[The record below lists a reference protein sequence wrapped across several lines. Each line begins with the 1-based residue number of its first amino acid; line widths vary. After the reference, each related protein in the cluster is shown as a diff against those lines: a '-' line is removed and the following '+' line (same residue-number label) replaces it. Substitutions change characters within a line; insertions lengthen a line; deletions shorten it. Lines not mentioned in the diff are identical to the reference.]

1 MNFKQVA
8 LENFRHVQSLEVS
21 LHERLT
27 VLVAPNGQGKT
38 TLLDAL
44 AVLMGPFVGAF
55 DMGKRHGRHI
65 LHSDARYRGQAEL
78 AELEQQYPVRIHAHM
93 SGLGEHDAEASILR
107 ELTGPGSRTTIK
119 GAAPLASYGSDLMA
133 QVRAFEP
140 VTLPLVSYYGTGRL
154 WKTHKN
160 LKHKAVLSASRT
172 LGYEDCLTSASNY
185 FQLQEWV
192 GKATMAVFQGHSRGD
207 GNMERLRDQLGAVAE
222 AVDRV
227 MEPQGWSEF
236 HYSLMHE
243 ELAMQ
248 QKGQG
253 TLPLSLL
260 SDGVRTMVSMVADMA
275 WRCAKLN
282 PHLGRDAAARTPG
295 VVLIDEVDLH
305 LHPEW
310 QQQVVQS
317 LRAAFPLVQFIVTTH
332 SPQVLTT
339 VPRECIRQ
347 LGTEWDDEQQ
357 TWKATATEP
366 DFQTEG
372 VASPDTLA
380 RIMGIDPVPD
390 VVPARKLA
398 AYRQA
403 IEEGRQDTP
412 EARALR
418 DELLGHFGEQHPEM
432 LECERLQRFQEMK
445 RRMKAKG
452 TGPDA

>member
-1 MNFKQVA
+1 MRFKQVT
-8 LENFRHVQSLEVS
+8 LENFRHVQSLEVT

-65 LHSDARYRGQAEL
+65 QHSDAHYQGQAEG
-78 AELEQQYPVRIHAHM
+78 AELEQQYPVRIGALVA
-93 SGLGEHDAEASILR
+93 GLVGHDTEVSVVR
-107 ELTGPGSRTTIK
+107 ELTGPRSRTTIK
-119 GAAPLASYGSDLMA
+119 GAAPLANHGNDLMA
-133 QVRAFEP
+133 RVRAFEP

-160 LKHKAVLSASRT
+160 LKRKAVLSASRT
-172 LGYEDCLTSASNY
+172 LGYEDCLTSVSNY
-185 FQLQEWV
+185 FQLQDWV
-192 GKATMAVFQGHSRGD
+192 GKATMALFQERSRD
-207 GNMERLRDQLGAVAE
+207 QDNIERLQDQLGSVAE

-227 MEPQGWSEF
+227 MEPRGWSGF
-236 HYSLMHE
+236 HYSLVHE
-243 ELAMQ
+243 ELAMRQ
-248 QKGQG
+248 EGQG
-253 TLPLSLL
+253 VLPLSHL

-282 PHLGRDAAARTPG
+282 PHLGKEAAAQTPG

-317 LRAAFPLVQFIVTTH
+317 LRAAFPQVQFIVTTH

-347 LGTEWDDEQQ
+347 LGTEWDDGQK
-357 TWKATATEP
+357 TWRATATEP

-372 VASPDTLA
+372 VASADTLA
-380 RIMGIDPVPD
+380 RIMNINPIPD
-390 VVPARKLA
+390 VAPARQLA

-403 IEEGRQDTP
+403 IEEGRQDEP
-412 EARALR
+412 EAKTLR
-418 DELLGHFGEQHPEM
+418 DELLRHFGEKHPEM

-445 RRMKAKG
+445 RRMKAKE
-452 TGPDA
+452 TGSDA

>member
-1 MNFKQVA
+1 MNFKEVG

-44 AVLMGPFVGAF
+44 AVLMGPYVGAF

-65 LHSDARYRGQAEL
+65 LHSDARYRGQAGG
-78 AELEQQYPVRIHAHM
+78 AELEQQYPVRIGALM
-93 SGLGEHDAEASILR
+93 SGLDGHDTETSVVR

-119 GAAPLASYGSDLMA
+119 GAAPLANYGNGLMA
-133 QVRAFEP
+133 QVRAFEA

-160 LKHKAVLSASRT
+160 LKRKAVLSASRT
-172 LGYEDCLTSASNY
+172 LGYEDCLTSVSNY

-192 GKATMAVFQGHSRGD
+192 GKATMALFQGHSRGD
-207 GNMERLRDQLGAVAE
+207 GNMERLQDQIGAVAE

-227 MEPQGWSEF
+227 MEPRGWSEF
-236 HYSLMHE
+236 HYSLVHE

-248 QKGQG
+248 QEGQG
-253 TLPLSLL
+253 VLPLNLL

-282 PHLGRDAAARTPG
+282 PHLGRDAAAQTPG

-305 LHPEW
+305 LHPAW
-310 QQQVVQS
+310 QQRVVQS
-317 LRAAFPLVQFIVTTH
+317 LQTAFPQVQFIVTTH

-357 TWKATATEP
+357 TWRTTATEP

-372 VASPDTLA
+372 VASADTLA
-380 RIMGIDPVPD
+380 RIMGIDPVPN
-390 VVPARKLA
+390 VAPAQQLA
-398 AYRQA
+398 AYRQT
-403 IEEGRQDTP
+403 IEEGRQDAP
-412 EARALR
+412 EARELR
-418 DELLGHFGEQHPEM
+418 DELLLHFGEQHPEM